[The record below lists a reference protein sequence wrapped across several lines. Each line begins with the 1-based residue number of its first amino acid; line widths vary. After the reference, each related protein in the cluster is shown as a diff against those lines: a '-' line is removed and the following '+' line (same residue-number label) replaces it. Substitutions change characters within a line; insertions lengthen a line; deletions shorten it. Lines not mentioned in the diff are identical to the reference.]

1 MVTFSTRNTPGE
13 LKKKLKTRDP
23 PRWNNLDLED
33 NLVISKEENENES
46 YICDK
51 CGFQLGHSRG
61 DDDNMLWCSKCMCYY
76 SPEID
81 DVKKSVPFEIRA
93 DVHDITPA
101 ITSVDY
107 TLGDTDR
114 VSIRHELTPKGSF
127 TEIQK
132 KGLRLTS
139 YKENNP

>member
-23 PRWNNLDLED
+23 PRWNNFDLED

-51 CGFQLGHSRG
+51 CGFQLGHIKG

-81 DVKKSVPFEIRA
+81 DVKKSVPFEIPA

>member
-1 MVTFSTRNTPGE
+1 
-13 LKKKLKTRDP
+13 
-23 PRWNNLDLED
+23 
-33 NLVISKEENENES
+33 
-46 YICDK
+46 
-51 CGFQLGHSRG
+51 
-61 DDDNMLWCSKCMCYY
+61 MCYY

-81 DVKKSVPFEIRA
+81 DVKKSVPFEIPA

-127 TEIQK
+127 AEIQK
-132 KGLRLTS
+132 KGFTS
-139 YKENNP
+139 YFVQRE

>member
-1 MVTFSTRNTPGE
+1 MITFSTRDTPGE

-51 CGFQLGHSRG
+51 CGFQLGHIKG

-81 DVKKSVPFEIRA
+81 DVKKSVPFEIPA
-93 DVHDITPA
+93 DVHDIIPA

-107 TLGDTDR
+107 TLGILIELVSATNSHRRDR
-114 VSIRHELTPKGSF
+114 LQRYR
-127 TEIQK
+127 K
-132 KGLRLTS
+132 KVLRLTS